1 MDNPGGTACQA
12 AGVDPGL
19 DDPDDED
26 ELLLDGPDV
35 LTSSPCFG
43 GLPDTV
49 CGVDPESDEVEES
62 DFESDEDDDESV
74 EAATPLLPRL
84 SVR

>member
-1 MDNPGGTACQA
+1 VDNYARLWTARQA
-12 AGVDPGL
+12 AGL
-19 DDPDDED
+19 EPDDED
-26 ELLLDGPDV
+26 DDEALLDPDV

-49 CGVDPESDEVEES
+49 CGVEPESEEDVE
-62 DFESDEDDDESV
+62 DDESDLDSDDD
-74 EAATPLLPRL
+74 AATPLLLPRL

>member
-1 MDNPGGTACQA
+1 LWTARQA
-12 AGVDPGL
+12 AGL
-19 DDPDDED
+19 EPDDED
-26 ELLLDGPDV
+26 DDEALLDPDV

-49 CGVDPESDEVEES
+49 CGVDPESEEEDVE
-62 DFESDEDDDESV
+62 DDESDLDSDDD
-74 EAATPLLPRL
+74 AATPLLLPRL